1 MTYTPKIVVFDL
13 DETLGYFQEF
23 GMFWN
28 CLTQYICHE
37 NININEITQDV
48 FNSILDLYPEFLR
61 PDIITILTY
70 LKKKKKQG
78 YCNHVMI
85 YTNNQ
90 APKEWTEMIQR
101 YFDKKIHFV
110 LFDQI
115 IGAFKINGK
124 VTEIC
129 RTSHTKNIQD
139 FICCTRLPEGTQI
152 CFVDDV
158 LHSGM
163 ICDNV
168 YYVNIKPYTCDL
180 PLDVIVD
187 RFLNSKIMHQVINN
201 DAYFKQFVFTIFHKY
216 NYKISIKTEADMNID
231 KILSKKILD
240 HLHTFF
246 KMYFPVTCKK
256 NQNSNKTRKLT

>member
-1 MTYTPKIVVFDL
+1 MTYAPKIVVFDL
-13 DETLGYFQEF
+13 DETLGYFQEL

-28 CLTQYICHE
+28 CLTQYIFHE
-37 NININEITQDV
+37 NININILTQDI
-48 FNSILDLYPEFLR
+48 FNDILDLYPEFLR
-61 PDIITILTY
+61 PDIINILYY

-78 YCNHVMI
+78 YCNRVMI

-101 YFDKKIHFV
+101 YFDNKIHFV

-124 VTEIC
+124 VTEVC
-129 RTSHTKNIQD
+129 RTSHTKNIKD
-139 FICCTRLPEGTQI
+139 FICCTRLPDGTQI
-152 CFVDDV
+152 CFIDDV

-168 YYVNIKPYTCDL
+168 YYVNIKPYICDIST
-180 PLDVIVD
+180 DVMVD
-187 RFLNSKIMHQVINN
+187 RFLNSKIFHKVIT
-201 DAYFKQFVFTIFHKY
+201 DDGKFKQFVKNIFYKH
-216 NYKISIKTEADMNID
+216 NYQIQIKTESDMNID
-231 KILSKKILD
+231 KILSKKIVD

-246 KMYFPVTCKK
+246 KIYYPDTCNK
-256 NQNSNKTRKLT
+256 NKSGNKTRKIL